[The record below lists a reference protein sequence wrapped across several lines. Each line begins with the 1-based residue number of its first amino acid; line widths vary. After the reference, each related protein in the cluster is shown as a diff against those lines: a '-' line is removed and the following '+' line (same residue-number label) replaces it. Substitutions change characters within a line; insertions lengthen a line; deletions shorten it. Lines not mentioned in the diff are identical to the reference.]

1 MNKRVIGLTMSL
13 ILFFIVGCTSQS
25 LQQANQSVALEGAE
39 QVQARIEMGA
49 GELNVNGG
57 ANDLAE
63 TTFVYSDANEKPE
76 IDYTVKNNEGDLII
90 KQPDNV
96 SIGVNEQNSWQIDL
110 NDTVPLDLAISL
122 GAGKSNLKLG
132 NLTLNRLDV
141 NAGASD
147 LELDLRGD
155 WQHDVTAQI
164 EGGVGQLTLYL
175 PQDVGVR
182 IHADQGIGSIHT
194 QGLQENGRAYVND
207 SYGVSDVTLD
217 LNVEAGLGE
226 INLFVES

>member
-1 MNKRVIGLTMSL
+1 
-13 ILFFIVGCTSQS
+13 
-25 LQQANQSVALEGAE
+25 LEGAE

-49 GELNVNGG
+49 GELNVSGG
-57 ANDLAE
+57 ADHLAD
-63 TTFVYSDANEKPE
+63 TTFVYNDANEKPE
-76 IDYTVKNNEGDLII
+76 IDYAVNGNEGNLII
-90 KQPDNV
+90 QQPDNV
-96 SIGVNEQNSWQIDL
+96 AVGVNEHNEWQIDL
-110 NDTVPLDLAISL
+110 NETVPLDLSISL
-122 GAGKSNLKLG
+122 GAGQSNLKLG
-132 NLTLNRLDV
+132 DLTLNRLDV

-147 LELDLRGD
+147 LELDLRGN
-155 WQHDVTAQI
+155 WQQDMTAQI

-207 SYGVSDVTLD
+207 SYGASDVTLE

>member
-1 MNKRVIGLTMSL
+1 MNKKVIGLTMSI
-13 ILFFIVGCTSQS
+13 ILLFIVGCTSQS

-49 GELNVNGG
+49 GELNISGG
-57 ANDLAE
+57 ADSLAD

-76 IDYTVKNNEGDLII
+76 VDYTVNDNKGHLLIQ
-90 KQPDNV
+90 QPDAV
-96 SIGVNEQNSWQIDL
+96 ATGVNGHNEWQINL
-110 NDTVPLDLAISL
+110 NETVPLDLAISL

-132 NLTLNRLDV
+132 NLTLNQLDV

-155 WQHDVTAQI
+155 WQQDMTAQI
-164 EGGVGQLTLYL
+164 EGGVGKLTLYL
-175 PQDVGVR
+175 PQNVGVR
-182 IHADQGIGSIHT
+182 VNADQGIGSINT
-194 QGLQENGRAYVND
+194 RGLQENGRAYVND
-207 SYGVSDVTLD
+207 SYGASDVTLE